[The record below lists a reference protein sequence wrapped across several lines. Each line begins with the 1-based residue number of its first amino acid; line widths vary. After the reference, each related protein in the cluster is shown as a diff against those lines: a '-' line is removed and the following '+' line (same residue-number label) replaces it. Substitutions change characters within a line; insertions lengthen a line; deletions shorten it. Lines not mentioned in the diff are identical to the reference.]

1 MKIPTIFTSLLKL
14 AQKPQKKK
22 MQSTYKWEIHQKF
35 FLKNAFAS
43 FEMIKIFL
51 I

>member
-1 MKIPTIFTSLLKL
+1 MKIQTIFTSLLKL
-14 AQKPQKKK
+14 AQKPQKNAKHIRMGDTSKLKK
-22 MQSTYKWEIHQKF
+22 
-35 FLKNAFAS
+35 KNAFAS